1 MILQSGRLKLLP
13 DKFCVLVISHGGN
26 SQAVKAEIADV
37 VGEIRRSSAKFLS
50 IRETVEQNLPETDN
64 IIFHCSE
71 LFSNPGR
78 EIYKICGSDCHHG
91 DRSGCAGKV

>member
-50 IRETVEQNLPETDN
+50 IRETVEQNLPEAYN
-64 IIFHCSE
+64 IIFHCTG
-71 LFSNPGR
+71 LFIDSGCK
-78 EIYKICGSDCHHG
+78 IYKICGSDCHHG
-91 DRSGCAGKV
+91 HRSGCAGKV

>member
-13 DKFCVLVISHGGN
+13 DKFPVLVIANGGN
-26 SQAVKAEIADV
+26 CYAVKAEIADV
-37 VGEIRRSSAKFLS
+37 VGEIRRSSAKLIS
-50 IRETVEQNLPETDN
+50 IRETVEQYLPETDN

-91 DRSGCAGKV
+91 HRSGCAGKV

>member
-13 DKFCVLVISHGGN
+13 DKFPVLVIANGGN
-26 SQAVKAEIADV
+26 CYAVKAEIADV

-50 IRETVEQNLPETDN
+50 IRETVEQYLPETDN

-71 LFSNPGR
+71 LFSNPGCK
-78 EIYKICGSDCHHG
+78 IYKICGSDCHHG
-91 DRSGCAGKV
+91 HRSGCAGKV

>member
-13 DKFCVLVISHGGN
+13 DKFPVLVIANGGN
-26 SQAVKAEIADV
+26 CYAVKAEIADV

-50 IRETVEQNLPETDN
+50 IRETVEQYLPETDN

-91 DRSGCAGKV
+91 HRSGCAGKV